1 MAELDDLRAAVEVK
15 LRDAANASVSS
26 DTRFATAYGAALL
39 LAKMSLHCSGYRLD
53 PKSGG
58 HHVTAFEALPLSL
71 GPTATGLAKYFEVCR
86 RKRNEIDYDRAF
98 VASDADADEIVR
110 RAGELRT
117 AVERWIAVTHPNFA
131 KK

>member
-1 MAELDDLRAAVEVK
+1 VV
-15 LRDAANASVSS
+15 
-26 DTRFATAYGAALL
+26 
-39 LAKMSLHCSGYRLD
+39 LACSGYRLD

-71 GPTATGLAKYFEVCR
+71 GAGASKLANYFDVCR

-110 RAGELRT
+110 RTNDLRRK
-117 AVERWIAVTHPNFA
+117 VEKWISANYPA
-131 KK
+131 WSQ